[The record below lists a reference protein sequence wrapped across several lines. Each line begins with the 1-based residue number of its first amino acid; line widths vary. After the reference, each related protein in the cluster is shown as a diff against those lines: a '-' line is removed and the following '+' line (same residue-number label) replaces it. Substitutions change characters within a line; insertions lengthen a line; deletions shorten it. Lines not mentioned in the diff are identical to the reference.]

1 MGYKHKATM
10 YYSDEETVQFLNEHA
25 HKRNGK
31 KSVSHYL
38 YSLVTKEREK
48 AISTKNRSEPPS
60 IQLYQQKLFRE
71 YTVKGGIDFTFK
83 EKAAT
88 TKKSFALVTYKEIIY
103 KELMNEIDNEIK
115 QSITRTFINNP
126 HNHISNN
133 CFIVI
138 RTHISIETDTTFSRC
153 KGKFT
158 VMFMVINLSHN
169 EHGEFKSKFNLE
181 KIRYYKHETI
191 TDAGRHIH
199 SALCKLIEVPI
210 KDPIGAF
217 FIPVMPA
224 PKQILSKY
232 GPGDIIIMGVDIY
245 SNQYRFKMKEA
256 NKGRNKHQK
265 PRMSAYK

>member
-1 MGYKHKATM
+1 MGYKLKATM
-10 YYSDEETVQFLNEHA
+10 YYSDEETEQFLNEHA

-48 AISTKNRSEPPS
+48 AISKENKPESPS
-60 IQLYQQKLFRE
+60 VQLYQQR
-71 YTVKGGIDFTFK
+71 IFK
-83 EKAAT
+83 ECTAKGEFEFKFQEKVAAIGKRT
-88 TKKSFALVTYKEIIY
+88 ISHKEIID
-103 KELMNEIDNEIK
+103 KELMNEINNKIE
-115 QSITRTFINNP
+115 QNITKMFINNP
-126 HNHISNN
+126 HSYVSNN

-138 RTHISIETDTTFSRC
+138 RTHISIETYTTLERC
-153 KGKFT
+153 KGTFT
-158 VMFMVINLSHN
+158 VMFMVINLSQN

-181 KIRYYKHETI
+181 KIRYHKHETI
-191 TDAGRHIH
+191 TDAGRHIP

-232 GPGDIIIMGVDIY
+232 GPRDIIIMGVDIY
-245 SNQYRFKMKEA
+245 SNQYRLKMKET
-256 NKGRNKHQK
+256 NKGRNKNQK